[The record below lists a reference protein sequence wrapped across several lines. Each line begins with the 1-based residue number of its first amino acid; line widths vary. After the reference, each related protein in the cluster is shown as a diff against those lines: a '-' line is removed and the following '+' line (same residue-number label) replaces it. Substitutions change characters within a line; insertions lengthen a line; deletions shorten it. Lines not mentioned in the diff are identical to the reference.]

1 MKKILLSAVALVA
14 AMSVDA
20 QEIGAITQATVDAL
34 GVGTDAVAL
43 TGGTEVLST
52 TSVKMSIKYD
62 DSFKSTGLSKN
73 NVKVGETDFG
83 SETGIQG
90 STNGPAAALTGSY
103 PETGCIYHFDVAKDG
118 YLYIIHKGT
127 NSKGYVVY
135 EEKTARPAYTFA
147 MTDGTTAWSYDLASA
162 KYPDI
167 DQKDK
172 ETGEVIGKKYPA
184 GEAIA
189 EEDPEGGYYVI
200 DNSYAIPTPQ
210 EMISGMGS
218 GTSVIKFQV
227 FEGLQYDIMA
237 TGSKMTIAGF
247 IFDETGTSTIT
258 AGDVTLLNEG
268 CPTGINN
275 INKKVIDI
283 NSAIFNIAGQQ
294 VDNNYKGLVIKNGQK
309 MIQK

>member
-14 AMSVDA
+14 AMGVNA
-20 QEIGAITQATVDAL
+20 QEIGAITKATVEAL
-34 GVGTDAVAL
+34 GVGSDAVAL

-73 NVKVGETDFG
+73 DVKVGDTDFG

-90 STNGPAAALTGSY
+90 STNGPAAALTGTY

-127 NSKGYVVY
+127 NTKGYVVY
-135 EEKTARPAYTFA
+135 EEKTSRPSFIFA
-147 MTDGTTAWSYDLASA
+147 MTDEKIVRSFDLSKVDGATYD
-162 KYPDI
+162 
-167 DQKDK
+167 
-172 ETGEVIGKKYPA
+172 
-184 GEAIA
+184 
-189 EEDPEGGYYVI
+189 DPEGGTYVNDGYTI
-200 DNSYAIPTPQ
+200 LTPGSTTKKDADGNTITVPGYV
-210 EMISGMGS
+210 EDMPS

-227 FEGLQYDIMA
+227 FGDLQYDVMA

-247 IFDETGTSTIT
+247 IFDETGTATIT
-258 AGDVTLLNEG
+258 AGDVELLKDG
-268 CPTGINN
+268 TTTGINN

-283 NSAIFNIAGQQ
+283 NSAIFNVAGQQ
-294 VDNNYKGLVIKNGQK
+294 VDSNYKGLVIKNGKK